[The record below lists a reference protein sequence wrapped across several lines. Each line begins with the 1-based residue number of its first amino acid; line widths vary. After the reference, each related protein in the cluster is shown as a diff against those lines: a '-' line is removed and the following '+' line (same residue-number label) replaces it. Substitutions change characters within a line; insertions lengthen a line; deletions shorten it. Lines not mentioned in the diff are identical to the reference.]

1 MIHTILVAGDV
12 EPATLKKEFR
22 KRLMTGGAVVRLCE
36 GATENDARCLFE
48 KFEAEAKRYN
58 LAALV
63 LEEVARMKGL
73 PSELKVS
80 LLSLEI
86 PEVSRHLD

>member
-22 KRLMTGGAVVRLCE
+22 KRLMTGGAVVRLRAGLTE
-36 GATENDARCLFE
+36 GDVRSLFE
-48 KFEAEAKRYN
+48 KFVSEAKRYN
-58 LAALV
+58 LGALI
-63 LEEVARMKGL
+63 LEEIAKMKEL
-73 PSELKVS
+73 PTDLKSS
-80 LLSLEI
+80 LLSLKI